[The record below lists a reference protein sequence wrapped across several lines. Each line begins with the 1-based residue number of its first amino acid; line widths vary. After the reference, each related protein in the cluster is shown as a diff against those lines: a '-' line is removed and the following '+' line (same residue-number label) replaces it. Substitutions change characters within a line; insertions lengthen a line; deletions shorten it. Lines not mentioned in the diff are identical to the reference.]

1 MSKQRSHEKKR
12 DVALPFRRTD
22 FGGTVVVVVV
32 VVVAADM
39 DIVGFDGESRMS
51 DR

>member
-12 DVALPFRRTD
+12 DVAVPFRRTD
-22 FGGTVVVVVV
+22 FGGTVVVVVIADPV
-32 VVVAADM
+32 DM